1 MVEIRTNVKPYKTNS
16 MKTIGLILALVFSSL
31 VATAQDSEGVTITVI
46 IENVLSDEGIVMG
59 AVHTEQT
66 FMKGA
71 GVMNKQ
77 VDATKGE
84 VTLTFENVKKGSYAL
99 MLLHDI
105 NSNQRM
111 DFEANGMPK
120 ENYATSGETTFG
132 PPSFA
137 GSKFDVADGDLE
149 FRIRF

>member
-1 MVEIRTNVKPYKTNS
+1 
-16 MKTIGLILALVFSSL
+16 MKTIGLILGLVFSSL
-31 VATAQDSEGVTITVI
+31 VATAQDSEGVTITVV
-46 IENVLSDEGIVMG
+46 IENVLSDEGIVIG

-66 FMKGA
+66 FMKGP
-71 GVMNKQ
+71 GVANQQ
-77 VDATKGE
+77 VDARKGE
-84 VTLTFENVKKGSYAL
+84 VTLTFENVQKGSYAL
-99 MLLHDI
+99 MLLHDA
-105 NSNQRM
+105 NNNQRM

-137 GSKFDVADGDLE
+137 GSKFNVADEDLE